1 MRRTGLTLYSR
12 PGRDAPSPPHTPA
25 VATAGVAWPGWHG
38 RANAGHGGPRRTAT
52 FHGVAWA
59 ECMAAKAG
67 GVTASDEH
75 GRGRRHRPA

>member
-12 PGRDAPSPPHTPA
+12 PGRDVPSPPHTPA
-25 VATAGVAWPGWHG
+25 VATAGVAWPGECG
-38 RANAGHGGPRRTAT
+38 ARGTATAT

-59 ECMAAKAG
+59 ERMAAKAG